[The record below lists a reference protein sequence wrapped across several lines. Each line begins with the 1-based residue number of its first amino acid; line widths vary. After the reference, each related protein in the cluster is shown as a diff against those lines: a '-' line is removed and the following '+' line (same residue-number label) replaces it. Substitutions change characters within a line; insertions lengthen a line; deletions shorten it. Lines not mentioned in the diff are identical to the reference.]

1 MQRWATRAW
10 GTVAAVAAAAVLS
23 GRADDVRPPASQ
35 ADAYTERVQPLLKK
49 YCFECHR
56 GSKAMGDVRLDQFP
70 TAASALEDRE
80 TWQKVR
86 HMLEV
91 EEMPP
96 DKAPKPSDAERTAVT
111 AWIASS
117 LKSSK
122 PTGGANPGRVTARRL
137 NRVEYSNT
145 IRDLLGVRFDA
156 NADFPADDVGYGFDN
171 IGDVLTL
178 PPVLFEK
185 YLAAA
190 EKISARAMRES
201 RDRILIAKPSD
212 EQHEGEAA
220 KRIVRRL
227 ATRAY
232 RRRPTDREL
241 ARLVKLGV
249 AVRKQGESFD
259 GSMQFV
265 LKAIL
270 VSPNFLYRI
279 EVDPSPVGKGE
290 VRSLNDYELAS
301 RLSYFLW
308 SSMPDEELF
317 QLARRN
323 DLHANLTAQVSRMIR
338 DEKSRALAENFA
350 GQWLQF
356 RKLARV
362 APNPQE
368 FPAFDDKMRTAMRTE
383 SEMFFNAVLREDRS
397 ILDFVDADFTFL
409 NERLAK
415 LYGIS
420 GVHGDQ
426 FRRVDLGEAN
436 ASGAARIRGGV
447 ITQASMLTVTSNPT
461 RTSPVKRGKWIME
474 NILGT
479 PPPDPPATVPPLKED
494 AEATSSASLRERM
507 ERHRSD
513 PQCAVCHRE
522 MDALGFALQN
532 FDGVGAWRTRDGSFD
547 IDASGELPGGRT
559 FNGAAD
565 LKNLL
570 RGSDKQKFARCL
582 TEKMLTYALGR
593 GLEPFDH
600 QAVDRIVQSLAAAD
614 YKFSALI
621 HGIVESDPFQKRLE
635 LKVK

>member
-1 MQRWATRAW
+1 MRTW
-10 GTVAAVAAAAVLS
+10 GTGVAIAAVAILS
-23 GRADDVRPPASQ
+23 GRADEVRPGVPQ
-35 ADAYTERVQPLLKK
+35 TDAYSQHVRPLLTK

-56 GSKAMGDVRLDQFP
+56 GAKAMGDVQLDKYP
-70 TAASALEDRE
+70 TVTSVLADRD
-80 TWQKVR
+80 TWQRVR
-86 HMLEV
+86 HMLDV
-91 EEMPP
+91 KEMPP
-96 DKAPKPSDAERTAVT
+96 GDARKPSNDERKTIT
-111 AWIASS
+111 GWIESN
-117 LKSSK
+117 LKSPAPSGT
-122 PTGGANPGRVTARRL
+122 PNPGRVTARRL
-137 NRVEYSNT
+137 NRVEYANT
-145 IRDLLGVRFDA
+145 IRDLLGVRFDTTT
-156 NADFPADDVGYGFDN
+156 NFPADDVGYGFDN

-190 EKISARAMRES
+190 ETISARAMRDS
-201 RDRILIAKPSD
+201 RDRTLYMKPSEARNEAD
-212 EQHEGEAA
+212 AA
-220 KRIVRRL
+220 KRIIRRL

-241 ARLVKLGV
+241 ARLVRLDV
-249 AVRKQGESFD
+249 ATRRQGESFE
-259 GSMQFV
+259 GGIQFV

-279 EVDPSPVGKGE
+279 EADPSPAGKND

-317 QLARRN
+317 QLAMRN
-323 DLHANLTAQVSRMIR
+323 DLHANLAKQVSRMIR
-338 DEKSRALAENFA
+338 DPKSQALAENFA

-362 APNPQE
+362 SPNPQE
-368 FPAFDDKMRTAMRTE
+368 FPGFNDSLRAAMRTE
-383 SEMFFNAVLREDRS
+383 SEKFFTAVLSEDRS
-397 ILDFVDADFTFL
+397 ILDFVNADFTFL

-415 LYGIS
+415 LYGIP
-420 GVHGDQ
+420 GVHGDE
-426 FRRVDLGEAN
+426 FRRVDLRDPAVP
-436 ASGAARIRGGV
+436 ASARVRGGV

-474 NILGT
+474 NVLGT
-479 PPPDPPATVPPLKED
+479 PPPDPPANVPPLKDD
-494 AEATSSASLRERM
+494 ASAVASGSLRERM
-507 ERHRSD
+507 ERHRRD

-532 FDGVGAWRTRDGSFD
+532 FDAVGAWRTRDGSFT
-547 IDASGELPGGRT
+547 IDASGELPGGRK

-593 GLEPFDH
+593 GLEPFDRP
-600 QAVDRIVQSLAAAD
+600 AVERIVQSLAAD
-614 YKFSALI
+614 NYKFSALVQ
-621 HGIVESDPFQKRLE
+621 GIARSDPFQKRLE
-635 LKVK
+635 QKVE

>member
-1 MQRWATRAW
+1 MQRWVLRTWA
-10 GTVAAVAAAAVLS
+10 TVAAIAAAAILS
-23 GRADDVRPPASQ
+23 VRADEVRPGAPQ
-35 ADAYTERVQPLLKK
+35 ADVYSQRVRPLLSK

-56 GSKAMGDVRLDQFP
+56 GAKAQGDLQLDKYP
-70 TAASALEDRE
+70 TAASVLADDE
-80 TWQKVR
+80 TWQRVR

-91 EEMPP
+91 KEMPP
-96 DKAPKPSDAERTAVT
+96 DKAPKPTEAQRKIIVD
-111 AWIASS
+111 WIASS
-117 LKSSK
+117 LQSTVQSG
-122 PTGGANPGRVTARRL
+122 PPNPGRVTARRL
-137 NRVEYSNT
+137 NRIEYANT
-145 IRDLLGVRFDA
+145 IRDLLGVQFDTT
-156 NADFPADDVGYGFDN
+156 ADFPADDVGYGFDN

-190 EKISARAMRES
+190 EKISARAMHES
-201 RDRILIAKPSD
+201 RDRILFVKPSD
-212 EQHEGEAA
+212 ERHEAETA
-220 KRIVRRL
+220 KKIIRRL

-241 ARLVKLGV
+241 GRLMRLDIGAR
-249 AVRKQGESFD
+249 RQGESFE
-259 GSMQFV
+259 GGIQFA

-279 EVDPSPVGKGE
+279 EVDPSPAGKNE
-290 VRSLNDYELAS
+290 VRRLNDFELAS

-308 SSMPDEELF
+308 SSMPDDELF
-317 QLARRN
+317 QLAIRS
-323 DLHANLTAQVSRMIR
+323 DLHSNLAAQVNRMIR
-338 DEKSRALAENFA
+338 DPKSRALAENFA

-362 APNPQE
+362 SPSPQE
-368 FPAFDDKMRTAMRTE
+368 FPAFDDAMRTAMRTE
-383 SEMFFNAVLREDRS
+383 SEMFFAAVLHEDRS
-397 ILDFVDADFTFL
+397 ILDFVNADFTFL

-426 FRRVDLGEAN
+426 FRRVELRKA
-436 ASGAARIRGGV
+436 ASEGARVRGGV

-479 PPPDPPATVPPLKED
+479 PPPDPPASVPPLKDD
-494 AEATSSASLRERM
+494 AGAVASGSLRERM
-507 ERHRSD
+507 ERHRRD

-532 FDGVGAWRTRDGSFD
+532 FDAVGAWRTRDGSFA
-547 IDASGELPGGRT
+547 IDPSGELPDGRK

-593 GLEPFDH
+593 GLEPFDRP
-600 QAVDRIVQSLAAAD
+600 AVDHIVQSLSAAD
-614 YKFSALI
+614 YKFSALVQ
-621 HGIVESDPFQKRLE
+621 GIVQSDPFQKRLE
-635 LKVK
+635 QKVE

>member
-1 MQRWATRAW
+1 
-10 GTVAAVAAAAVLS
+10 
-23 GRADDVRPPASQ
+23 
-35 ADAYTERVQPLLKK
+35 
-49 YCFECHR
+49 
-56 GSKAMGDVRLDQFP
+56 
-70 TAASALEDRE
+70 
-80 TWQKVR
+80 
-86 HMLEV
+86 
-91 EEMPP
+91 MPCA
-96 DKAPKPSDAERTAVT
+96 K
-111 AWIASS
+111 
-117 LKSSK
+117 
-122 PTGGANPGRVTARRL
+122 
-137 NRVEYSNT
+137 
-145 IRDLLGVRFDA
+145 
-156 NADFPADDVGYGFDN
+156 
-171 IGDVLTL
+171 
-178 PPVLFEK
+178 
-185 YLAAA
+185 
-190 EKISARAMRES
+190 S

-323 DLHANLTAQVSRMIR
+323 DLHANLATQVSRMIR
-338 DEKSRALAENFA
+338 DQKSQALVENFA

-356 RKLARV
+356 RNLSACR
-362 APNPQE
+362 PNPQE

-436 ASGAARIRGGV
+436 ASGAAQIRGGV

-507 ERHRSD
+507 ERIAATRN
-513 PQCAVCHRE
+513 CAVCHRE

-547 IDASGELPGGRT
+547 IDASASCRAAGT

-570 RGSDKQKFARCL
+570 RGSDKQKFAHCL

-600 QAVDRIVQSLAAAD
+600 A
-614 YKFSALI
+614 
-621 HGIVESDPFQKRLE
+621 GG
-635 LKVK
+635 